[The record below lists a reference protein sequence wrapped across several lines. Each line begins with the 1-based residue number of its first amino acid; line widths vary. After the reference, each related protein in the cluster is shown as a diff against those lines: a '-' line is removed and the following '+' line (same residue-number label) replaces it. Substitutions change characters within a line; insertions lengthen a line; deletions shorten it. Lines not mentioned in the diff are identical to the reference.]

1 MLGYITWYP
10 IQCYKCRF
18 RFSRLI
24 STDSVALGQHLK
36 PHRIASDMF
45 MSTIRWNASA
55 RNDTLPKQRLGSS
68 RLACGPR
75 NVPFARGFRA
85 VWRRSSKRRQQ
96 SEELAKE
103 GSNVFARMEA
113 AARTMKFVVGVLD
126 RQRRDMHCKRKL
138 KQKKLD
144 QKHVREWMHYAN
156 RC

>member
-1 MLGYITWYP
+1 MISHPMLQVQVSFFKTYQYWFCCPRPAPKATPHSIRHVHVDH
-10 IQCYKCRF
+10 QVK
-18 RFSRLI
+18 RFSTEWHLAK
-24 STDSVALGQHLK
+24 TTVGLK
-36 PHRIASDMF
+36 PPGMRPEERAVRKGAFVQCEDGA
-45 MSTIRWNASA
+45 ASA
-55 RNDTLPKQRLGSS
+55 GSRARSS
-68 RLACGPR
+68 R
-75 NVPFARGFRA
+75 
-85 VWRRSSKRRQQ
+85 
-96 SEELAKE
+96 KE